1 MDHFQ
6 KILKVDIK
14 TATDVKAD
22 VSGVSFVDLIQNM
35 VVKRNP

>member
-14 TATDVKAD
+14 TATEVKAD
-22 VSGVSFVDLIQNM
+22 VSEVSFVD
-35 VVKRNP
+35 